1 VIRACENGLPIF
13 AGKIKK
19 KEGRERANFL
29 SLFVYGCCPGGSFPA
44 GFVAGVA
51 GFCVNP
57 LSFWQFGCCPPG
69 SLPPPFVQDGGS
81 AGVILAWT
89 GVAID
94 ETSIATDSVTAM
106 AASAANVA
114 LCMFMLI

>member
-1 VIRACENGLPIF
+1 
-13 AGKIKK
+13 
-19 KEGRERANFL
+19 L
-29 SLFVYGCCPGGSFPA
+29 SLFVYGCFPGGSFPA

-89 GVAID
+89 GVASD
-94 ETSIATDSVTAM
+94 ETIIATDNVTAM
-106 AASAANVA
+106 AASAANVI
-114 LCMFMLI
+114 LCVFMLNIVQPVKILRYLTDEAQRRGV

>member
-1 VIRACENGLPIF
+1 
-13 AGKIKK
+13 
-19 KEGRERANFL
+19 L
-29 SLFVYGCCPGGSFPA
+29 SLFVYGCCPGGSFPD

-57 LSFWQFGCCPPG
+57 SPWQFGCCPPG
-69 SLPPPFVQDGGS
+69 SLPPPFVQDGGC

-89 GVAID
+89 GVASD

-106 AASAANVA
+106 AASAVNVT
-114 LCMFMLI
+114 LCLFMSV